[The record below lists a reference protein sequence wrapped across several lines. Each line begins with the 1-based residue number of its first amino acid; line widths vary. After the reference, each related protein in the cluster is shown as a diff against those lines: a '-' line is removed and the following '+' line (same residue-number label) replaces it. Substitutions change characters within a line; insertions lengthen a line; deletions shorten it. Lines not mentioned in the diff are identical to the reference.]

1 MKYSNQFHLSLVFMV
16 VACGQQEN
24 PVISAVDTSSKGE
37 PAAEQ
42 SLGLGNSGSTNVG
55 NLYYASGPNV
65 ARQGEDQALT
75 SYVRY
80 RRGNGVECS
89 GVLAYEPSSSA
100 EPAGL
105 VDVYLYTA
113 LHCFEESDPFGRPK
127 GIAGTISQAYRYK
140 RAAAQVSGSA
150 VSATASTSASGS
162 KLTYVGSVA
171 PELANMDQLQT
182 ISVSETTTL
191 VSSGVSVMTNN
202 GHRSDVARVWQMRA
216 PIEEVKKKVLPICAS
231 KPSEGSRVQTFGF
244 GSDVDYRL
252 SYNTS
257 VTTSLGSSTSFGVT
271 AQVGAAVFQAK
282 QVGMALNP
290 FINEPSRALAERLGI
305 LFASPTQLGISPYI
319 MRMGGT
325 SSQPGESGSPVLS
338 VEIKTGEGE
347 LKCPVGRT
355 LCLPNEKVLTKFSE
369 DQRNHLLTLP
379 SNITSWN
386 CVAGLLSRE
395 VAQRPAGSNTLEW
408 DTYFSPF
415 LNFNERSWSTANVAP
430 HVVSSRTYSTL
441 AGQSVTTNP
450 LGDSVTTNGGNPSGS
465 QTLTSCFGTLCPSNG
480 ASSGASASVG
490 GPIGAAPAPSTTPV
504 VKTISSR
511 LTNINAETFFGSAV
525 YKSATPKEIVIASNG
540 SVVSTSTSTP
550 ALLAPAGLGGTLKI
564 TNNGKIIGKGGTAGS
579 KGGDALVVQ
588 SPLTLVNS
596 GMIAGGGGGG
606 GVGGSGGAGGT
617 GGSGKYL
624 NRTYFGGTG
633 GTGGAGGSG
642 GKGEDESAAAA
653 GVSGKA
659 GTSGRT
665 ASKAGAGG
673 TGGTGGAGGSGGA
686 LGQPGSNGQQGGI
699 GGRGGNGTLSIGS
712 AGSAGT
718 AGSAGGRAGFAINGS
733 ALLEGQKLIGGSC
746 QTLSPTYGDLRGAKN
761 ALVNSTDGNAYG
773 CK

>member
-1 MKYSNQFHLSLVFMV
+1 MPEVVVMKYSNQFHLSLVFMI

-24 PVISAVDTSSKGE
+24 PVISAVDTSPKGE
-37 PAAEQ
+37 PAAENA
-42 SLGLGNSGSTNVG
+42 LGIGNEGSANLG
-55 NLYYASGPNV
+55 NLYYAYAGPNIS
-65 ARQGEDQALT
+65 REGDEQALR

-80 RRGNGVECS
+80 RRGSAIECS
-89 GVLAYEPSSSA
+89 GVLAYEPNSSA
-100 EPAGL
+100 EPTGS

-127 GIAGTISQAYRYK
+127 SINKNITDAYRYK
-140 RAAAQVSGSA
+140 LGVAEG
-150 VSATASTSASGS
+150 TAPSEIGITSR
-162 KLTYVGSVA
+162 
-171 PELANMDQLQT
+171 QT
-182 ISVSETTTL
+182 ISYTENIVLRSDDI
-191 VSSGVSVMTNN
+191 SVMTNS
-202 GHRSDVARVWQMRA
+202 GHRSDVARVWQARVPVSQLKGA
-216 PIEEVKKKVLPICAS
+216 ILPVCAE

-244 GSDVDYRL
+244 GKDVDYKNLNL
-252 SYNTS
+252 SS
-257 VTTSLGSSTSFGVT
+257 SITTSSGSKVSFGV
-271 AQVGAAVFQAK
+271 ASQAGVAPFSAK
-282 QVGMALNP
+282 QVGMAVSA
-290 FINEPSRALAERLGI
+290 FVNEPSRALAERLGI
-305 LFASPTQLGISPYI
+305 LLANPSQLGISPYI

-325 SSQPGESGSPVLS
+325 SSQPGESGSPVFS
-338 VEIKTGEGE
+338 VEVKTEQE
-347 LKCPVGRT
+347 TCPSGMN
-355 LCLPNEKVLTKFSE
+355 LCLPSQRLSVKMSE
-369 DQRNHLLTLP
+369 SEINNAN
-379 SNITSWN
+379 NIKRWN
-386 CVAGLLSRE
+386 CVAGVLSRE
-395 VAQRPAGSNTLEW
+395 VAQRPTGSTSLEW
-408 DTYFSPF
+408 DTYYSPF
-415 LNFNERSWSTANVAP
+415 LSVSDRSWSPANIPSNVPSSTHAKAP
-430 HVVSSRTYSTL
+430 AVVDGILYL
-441 AGQSVTTNP
+441 P
-450 LGDSVTTNGGNPSGS
+450 LFGFGESGLGMPLLKNGGVSNGA

-490 GPIGAAPAPSTTPV
+490 GPIGATAAPSTTPV

-665 ASKAGAGG
+665 ASNAGAGG